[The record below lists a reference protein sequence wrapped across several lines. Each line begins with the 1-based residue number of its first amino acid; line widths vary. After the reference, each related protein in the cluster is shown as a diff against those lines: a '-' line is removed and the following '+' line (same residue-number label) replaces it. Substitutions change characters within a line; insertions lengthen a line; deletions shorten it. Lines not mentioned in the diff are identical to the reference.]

1 MMESDCKYERAEY
14 EDKIFVLSILRDYVF
29 EDGSIERKPGWSIC
43 YVNRTD
49 FNFPIN
55 TINARNEKRSFRPE
69 DYNAPLG
76 DTIYLIDNELGS
88 DFCEK
93 IEIAIRS
100 WTENENKFQGIRI
113 RVIRLGTIRNKISD
127 ESVSQNKE
135 SIEKRENKKSNMSH
149 KLIKGNEKK
158 EIELDKYKEFP
169 SNSI

>member
-1 MMESDCKYERAEY
+1 M
-14 EDKIFVLSILRDYVF
+14 
-29 EDGSIERKPGWSIC
+29 
-43 YVNRTD
+43 
-49 FNFPIN
+49 
-55 TINARNEKRSFRPE
+55 
-69 DYNAPLG
+69 
-76 DTIYLIDNELGS
+76 GS

-169 SNSI
+169 SNSM